1 MIKKLFSQ
9 IQIDG
14 YWRFKD
20 DALLLVNDMD
30 LAKQFIWDTMR
41 LVDYFV
47 VECEAVSSTQVKF
60 LEVMVEKTYEKVRDQ
75 TGVQTNK
82 FGHTT

>member
-1 MIKKLFSQ
+1 MDGKRYLARYKT
-9 IQIDG
+9 DG

-20 DALLLVNDMD
+20 DELLLVNDMD

-41 LVDYFV
+41 LADYFV

-60 LEVMVEKTYEKVRDQ
+60 FRSH
-75 TGVQTNK
+75 G
-82 FGHTT
+82 